1 MLRGG
6 RRCWRLTAVSALRAP
21 GGSVSGRG
29 VVGGQDVGLGGKVR
43 EADRAGHPV
52 GAVVAVAAGVLV
64 QIGLVVVLG
73 QVVGAAE
80 LSRRVRGILDGGDA
94 GSQAQAGQLAL
105 EGLSDPRGR
114 LVLGGRRR
122 PHRRAVLGADVVAV
136 TVQVRGVV
144 VLPECLEQ
152 GVPSLSADGR
162 VVDDAHRLSVTG
174 RPGAHLLVRGIG
186 CLAAHVAHRRR
197 DDAVLAPQDP
207 LHPPEAAGRQVDDPT
222 ALGPRPVQGRLQHR
236 VVSGGGQDRRL
247 AAGRRRSAE
256 RVTKGVEHEDTV
268 LREVPIPARASLT
281 ARSGRGGG
289 SGAGVGQAL
298 GEGSGPEPFS
308 SRRVKARSRQSR
320 KLWNLPVSKA

>member
-64 QIGLVVVLG
+64 QVGLVVVLG

-80 LSRRVRGILDGGDA
+80 LSRRVRGLLDGGDA
-94 GSQAQAGQLAL
+94 GSQAQSGQLAL
-105 EGLSDPRGR
+105 EGLTDPRGR
-114 LVLGGRRR
+114 LALGRRRR
-122 PHRRAVLGADVVAV
+122 PHRRAVLGADVVAMA
-136 TVQVRGVV
+136 VQVRGVV
-144 VLPECLEQ
+144 VLPESLEQ
-152 GVPSLSADGR
+152 GLPALAADGR
-162 VVDDAHRLSVTG
+162 VVDNAHRLGVTG
-174 RPGAHLLVRGIG
+174 RPGAHLLVRGVG
-186 CLAAHVAHRRR
+186 RLAAHVAHRRR

-207 LHPPEAAGRQVDDPT
+207 LHPPEAAGREVDDPT
-222 ALGPRPVQGRLQHR
+222 ALGPRPVQGSPQHR
-236 VVSGGGQDRRL
+236 VGSGGGQDRRL

-281 ARSGRGGG
+281 ARSGWGGG
-289 SGAGVGQAL
+289 ASAGVGQAL
-298 GEGSGPEPFS
+298 GEDSGPELFS
-308 SRRVKARSRQSR
+308 SSWVKALSRQLR
-320 KLWNLPVSKA
+320 KLWNPPVSSA

>member
-6 RRCWRLTAVSALRAP
+6 RRCWQPTAVSALRAP

-80 LSRRVRGILDGGDA
+80 LSRRVRGVLDGGDA
-94 GSQAQAGQLAL
+94 GSQAQSGQLAL
-105 EGLSDPRGR
+105 EGLTDPRGR
-114 LVLGGRRR
+114 LALGRRRR
-122 PHRRAVLGADVVAV
+122 PHRRAVLGADVVAMA
-136 TVQVRGVV
+136 VQVRGVV
-144 VLPECLEQ
+144 VLPESLEQ
-152 GVPSLSADGR
+152 GLPALAADGR
-162 VVDDAHRLSVTG
+162 VVDNAHRLGVTG
-174 RPGAHLLVRGIG
+174 RPGAHLLVRGVG
-186 CLAAHVAHRRR
+186 RLAAHVAHRRR

-207 LHPPEAAGRQVDDPT
+207 LHAPEAAARQVDDPA
-222 ALGPRPVQGRLQHR
+222 ALGPWSVQGRPQHR

-268 LREVPIPARASLT
+268 LRPAPIPARASLT

-289 SGAGVGQAL
+289 ASAGVGQVL
-298 GEGSGPEPFS
+298 GEDSGPELFS
-308 SRRVKARSRQSR
+308 PS
-320 KLWNLPVSKA
+320 

>member
-6 RRCWRLTAVSALRAP
+6 RRCWRLTAVSTLRAP

-80 LSRRVRGILDGGDA
+80 LSRRVRGVLDGGDA
-94 GSQAQAGQLAL
+94 GSQAQASQLAL
-105 EGLSDPRGR
+105 ECLADPHSRLALGR
-114 LVLGGRRR
+114 RRR

-136 TVQVRGVV
+136 AVQVRGVV
-144 VLPECLEQ
+144 VLPEGLEQ
-152 GVPSLSADGR
+152 GLPALAADGR
-162 VVDDAHRLSVTG
+162 VVDDAHRFGVTG
-174 RPGAHLLVRGIG
+174 RPGAHLLVRGVG
-186 CLAAHVAHRRR
+186 RLAAHVADRRR
-197 DDAVLAPQDP
+197 DDAVLAPQDS
-207 LHPPEAAGRQVDDPT
+207 LHAPEAAGRQVDDPT
-222 ALGPRPVQGRLQHR
+222 ALGPWPVQGSPQHR

-268 LREVPIPARASLT
+268 LRPAPIPARASLT

-289 SGAGVGQAL
+289 TGAGVGQAL
-298 GEGSGPEPFS
+298 GEGSDPELFNS
-308 SRRVKARSRQSR
+308 SWVKALSRQLR
-320 KLWNLPVSKA
+320 KLWNPPVSSA

>member
-6 RRCWRLTAVSALRAP
+6 RRCWQPTAVSALRAP

-29 VVGGQDVGLGGKVR
+29 VVGGQDVGLCGKVR

-80 LSRRVRGILDGGDA
+80 LSRRVRGVLDGGDA
-94 GSQAQAGQLAL
+94 GSQPQAGQLAL
-105 EGLSDPRGR
+105 EGLADPHSRLALGR
-114 LVLGGRRR
+114 RRR

-136 TVQVRGVV
+136 AVQVRGVV
-144 VLPECLEQ
+144 VLPESPQQ
-152 GVPSLSADGR
+152 GLPALAADGR
-162 VVDDAHRLSVTG
+162 VVDDAHRLGVTG
-174 RPGAHLLVRGIG
+174 RPGTHLLVRGVG
-186 CLAAHVAHRRR
+186 RLAAHVAHRRR

-207 LHPPEAAGRQVDDPT
+207 LHAPEAAGRQVDDPT
-222 ALGPRPVQGRLQHR
+222 ALGPRPVQGSPQHR
-236 VVSGGGQDRRL
+236 VVSGVGQDRRL

-268 LREVPIPARASLT
+268 LRPTPIPARASLT
-281 ARSGRGGG
+281 ARSGRGGDVEPG
-289 SGAGVGQAL
+289 MSHGVPRNVGGL
-298 GEGSGPEPFS
+298 REKCP
-308 SRRVKARSRQSR
+308 AR
-320 KLWNLPVSKA
+320 